1 MITDNH
7 FGKQYF
13 INILCSALFS
23 SRLLF
28 LVLIIIPVTFL
39 IDYDKLMFRYAFE
52 LSSFESLN
60 VALINNDLSFA
71 FIGNSNASVKKS
83 I

>member
-60 VALINNDLSFA
+60 VALINDLSFA